1 MSINVL
7 ITLGSIFI
15 LCIFQI
21 AFYLQAF
28 RPFQR
33 EYEVG
38 TFPLE
43 LEVTEKGTGRERDR
57 SFGHKCCLELKNKR
71 ILLMQI

>member
-1 MSINVL
+1 ML
-7 ITLGSIFI
+7 ITLGSIFT

-21 AFYLQAF
+21 AFHLQAF

-33 EYEVG
+33 EYEAG

-43 LEVTEKGTGRERDR
+43 LEVAEKGTERERDC
-57 SFGHKCCLELKNKR
+57 SFGHQCCLELKNKR
-71 ILLMQI
+71 ILDMHI